1 MAYVVKVPE
10 SNCLACNAPMN
21 SLGARGSGKPHSG
34 DAVVC
39 IRCGAVMGLDDNL
52 RLRPMTVQ
60 ERDELLTDREW
71 MNRVAKMVRRVHMV
85 MHMKG

>member
-1 MAYVVKVPE
+1 
-10 SNCLACNAPMN
+10 
-21 SLGARGSGKPHSG
+21 
-34 DAVVC
+34 
-39 IRCGAVMGLDDNL
+39 MGLDDNL